1 MDATRISSTPSAV
14 GVVSSAAS
22 MPRIV
27 KPQLASPVEKLQ
39 AHALVHYRQAQVE
52 RHLREYL
59 QRGADGR
66 YFNGACL
73 NLYELVFHCMCTE
86 HYISYAVVA
95 AVVADAQLRLQAGLQ
110 PLSESQ
116 LSFRLFDISEVQR
129 QAIKEALVGCG
140 EELSQL
146 TRREKQMA
154 WFDHP
159 DWLAEDSTI
168 AAELHAADLARRV
181 ATMSY

>member
-1 MDATRISSTPSAV
+1 MDATRISSTPAVV

-22 MPRIV
+22 MPRILKSQRV
-27 KPQLASPVEKLQ
+27 SLL
-39 AHALVHYRQAQVE
+39 HYRQAQVD

-66 YFNGACL
+66 YFSVACL

-86 HYISYAVVA
+86 HYISYSVIT
-95 AVVADAQLRLQAGLQ
+95 AVVADVQLRLRARSQ

-129 QAIKEALVGCG
+129 QAIKEALAGCD

-159 DWLAEDSTI
+159 DWLAEDSTV

>member
-1 MDATRISSTPSAV
+1 
-14 GVVSSAAS
+14 
-22 MPRIV
+22 
-27 KPQLASPVEKLQ
+27 
-39 AHALVHYRQAQVE
+39 
-52 RHLREYL
+52 
-59 QRGADGR
+59 
-66 YFNGACL
+66 
-73 NLYELVFHCMCTE
+73 MCTE
-86 HYISYAVVA
+86 HCISYSVITAVVA
-95 AVVADAQLRLQAGLQ
+95 EVQLRLRAGLQ

-116 LSFRLFDISEVQR
+116 LSFRLCDISEVQR
-129 QAIKEALVGCG
+129 QAIKEALAGCG

-168 AAELHAADLARRV
+168 AAELQAADLVRRA